1 MNKIILVLICL
12 SLFSCLTD
20 KKRAKICR
28 ECAGKD
34 SVSVEYKE
42 KIVKKDTTIFVT
54 IAGPTQWLEN
64 PCKNLCD
71 SLGNL
76 KPFEVK
82 KKKNGL
88 VSTIKSEGNNIV
100 AECDADSLKYVIT
113 LLEKRLELKTFEKK
127 VVQEDCKKEHKGK
140 FDGFTFWWFW
150 ITIVLLAIYLLYK
163 KFKSNISFLNR

>member
-1 MNKIILVLICL
+1 MKFLLIFL
-12 SLFSCLTD
+12 LSFSLFSCVT
-20 KKRAKICR
+20 KKQRAKICK

-34 SVSVEYKE
+34 SVSVVYKE
-42 KIVKKDTTIFVT
+42 TVVKKDTTIFVT

-88 VSTIKSEGNNIV
+88 VSTIKSEGNSIV
-100 AECDADSLKYVIT
+100 AECDADSLKARVQW
-113 LLEKRLELKTFEKK
+113 LEKQIEVNKFEKK
-127 VVQEDCKKEHKGK
+127 VIPSDCEKEHKTRW
-140 FDGFTFWWFW
+140 DGFTFWWFW
-150 ITIVLLAIYLLYK
+150 ITLGIIILFILLK
-163 KFKSNISFLNR
+163 RFKINIPFL

>member
-1 MNKIILVLICL
+1 MKTLILALICL
-12 SLFSCLTD
+12 SLFSCITE
-20 KKRAKICR
+20 KKKQRICR

-34 SVSVEYKE
+34 SVSVVYKE
-42 KIVKKDTTIFVT
+42 TIVKKDTTIFVT

-88 VSTIKSEGNNIV
+88 VSIIKSEGNSIV
-100 AECDADSLKYVIT
+100 TECDADSLKYVIT
-113 LLEKRLELKTFEKK
+113 LLEKRLELSTFEKN
-127 VVQEDCKKEHKGK
+127 VVQEDCKKEHKTK
-140 FDGFTFWWFW
+140 WDGFTFWWFW
-150 ITIVLLAIYLLYK
+150 ITIALLSIYILYK

>member
-1 MNKIILVLICL
+1 MKKIILALICL
-12 SLFSCLTD
+12 SLFSCITE
-20 KKRAKICR
+20 KKKQRICR

-34 SVSVEYKE
+34 SVSVVYKE
-42 KIVKKDTTIFVT
+42 TIVKKDTTIFVT

-88 VSTIKSEGNNIV
+88 VSTIKSEGNSIV
-100 AECDADSLKYVIT
+100 AECDADSLKARVQW
-113 LLEKRLELKTFEKK
+113 LEKQIEVSKFEKK
-127 VVQEDCKKEHKGK
+127 VVQEDCKKEHRTKW
-140 FDGFTFWWFW
+140 DGFTFWWFW
-150 ITIVLLAIYLLYK
+150 ITIALLVLFILYK